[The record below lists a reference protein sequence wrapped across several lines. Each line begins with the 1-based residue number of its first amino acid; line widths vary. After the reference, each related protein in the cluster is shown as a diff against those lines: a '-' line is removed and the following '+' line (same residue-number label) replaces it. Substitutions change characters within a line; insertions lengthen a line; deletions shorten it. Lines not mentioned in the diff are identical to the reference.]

1 MNTKMILAVFLI
13 LGLYIILC
21 YYIGVKGKRI
31 ILNSSVKFKRKLHLA
46 AYWLIYWVI
55 ALAFILS
62 NMIKGLLSIEN
73 GFLSIFTLVGYIYI
87 GIFIY
92 SVMIFLV
99 VDILKFIL
107 KRINLNIS
115 IRETLKKVYLKG
127 ISVFIIVF
135 ILVGFG
141 IWNAQNKIIT
151 NYEVNINKKAGEIQS
166 LNVVMISDVHMGIT
180 IKENGVDK
188 MVDSINKLNPD
199 IVLFCGDIFDE
210 NTSTKLK
217 EHSREAFKKIT
228 SKYGVYD
235 ITGNHEYMAGDLSE
249 NISYFEDANIK
260 FLQDE
265 QIKIADSFYVVG
277 RNDPAS
283 KRITNEGMK
292 PLEDILKDVDKSL
305 PIIVLNHRP
314 EQLNEAETEG
324 VDLQLSGH
332 THKGQLFPGNLV
344 TSYLTEIDY
353 GYLKKDDFNLIV
365 SSGYGTWGPPIRIG
379 TKSEIVNVKINFKS

>member
-1 MNTKMILAVFLI
+1 MNVKIILAVFLI
-13 LGLYIILC
+13 LGLYIIIC
-21 YYIGVKGKRI
+21 YYIGIKGKKI
-31 ILNSSVKFKRKLHLA
+31 ILNSRLKFKRRLYWA
-46 AYWLIYWVI
+46 AYWLMYWTI

-62 NMIKGLLSIEN
+62 NMIKGLLNIEN
-73 GFLSIFTLVGYIYI
+73 GLLSIFTLIGYVYI
-87 GIFIY
+87 GIFVY
-92 SVMIFLV
+92 SVMIFPV
-99 VDILKFIL
+99 VDILRFIL
-107 KRINLNIS
+107 KRINFRAS
-115 IRETLKKVYLKG
+115 TRETLKKVYLNG
-127 ISVFIIVF
+127 ASVFIIVL
-135 ILVGFG
+135 IIVGFG
-141 IWNAQNKIIT
+141 MWNAQNKIVT

-166 LNVVMISDVHMGIT
+166 LNVVMISDVHMGVT

-199 IVLFCGDIFDE
+199 VVLFCGDIFDE

-217 EHSREAFKKIT
+217 EHSREAFKKIK

-265 QIKIADSFYVVG
+265 QIKVADSFYIVG

-283 KRITNEGMK
+283 KRITGEGMK
-292 PLEDILKDVDKSL
+292 PLEDMLKDIDKSC

-314 EQLNEAETEG
+314 EQLNEAEIEG

-332 THKGQLFPGNLV
+332 THKGQLFPDNLV
-344 TSYLTEIDY
+344 TSYLNEKDY
-353 GYLKKDDFNLIV
+353 GYLKKDNFNLIV
-365 SSGYGTWGPPIRIG
+365 SSGYGTWGPPIRVG
-379 TKSEIVNVKINFKS
+379 SNSEIVNVKINFTS

>member
-21 YYIGVKGKRI
+21 YYIGVKGKRL
-31 ILNSSVKFKRKLHLA
+31 ILNNRVKFKRRLHWT
-46 AYWLIYWVI
+46 AYWLIYWII

-62 NMIKGLLSIEN
+62 NMIKGLLNIES
-73 GFLSIFTLVGYIYI
+73 GFLFIFTLVGYIYM

-99 VDILKFIL
+99 VDILRFIL
-107 KRINLNIS
+107 KRINFSVS
-115 IRETLKKVYLKG
+115 IRANLRKVYRNG
-127 ISVFIIVF
+127 ASVFIIVF

-141 IWNAQNKIIT
+141 IWNAQNKVVT
-151 NYEVNINKKAGEIQS
+151 NYKVNINKKAGEIQS

-217 EHSREAFKKIT
+217 EHSREAFKKIK

-265 QIKIADSFYVVG
+265 QINIADSLYIVG
-277 RNDPAS
+277 RNDPAN
-283 KRITNEGMK
+283 KRITEQGVK
-292 PLEDILKDVDKSL
+292 PLSDILKDVDKSL

-314 EQLNEAETEG
+314 EELHEAEAEN

-379 TKSEIVNVKINFKS
+379 TKSEIVNVKIKFKS